1 MILVP
6 YFCKTTPN
14 WTTLGLLLCSGGR
27 EMWSI
32 NDKDKAII
40 KMLNENGIPVLDLK
54 KEDDVIY
61 TKIDHSNLN
70 LSEFYIWDEID
81 HLTFNEDVWRTYNI
95 PNALWSCPIFKESFW
110 KSSGL
115 PAFFSKSAL
124 MDALVPTAALV
135 PSAAL

>member
-61 TKIDHSNLN
+61 TKKYQYL
-70 LSEFYIWDEID
+70 
-81 HLTFNEDVWRTYNI
+81 
-95 PNALWSCPIFKESFW
+95 
-110 KSSGL
+110 
-115 PAFFSKSAL
+115 
-124 MDALVPTAALV
+124 
-135 PSAAL
+135 